1 MEEYRKD
8 EDLIRGKQHDD
19 AKPKSGLAKVLEQA
33 KYMAAQAEQY
43 TAVDDDQTGDEGKN
57 DGSHEAGSSN
67 PGSERIG
74 LAGAAGLVRNFL
86 EKKE

>member
-19 AKPKSGLAKVLEQA
+19 TKPKSGLAKVLEQA
-33 KYMAAQAEQY
+33 KSMAAQAEQH
-43 TAVDDDQTGDEGKN
+43 TTVDDDQTGDEGRN
-57 DGSHEAGSSN
+57 DGSHEAGSSY

-74 LAGAAGLVRNFL
+74 LAGAAGLVRNVL